1 MEKIL
6 NYRIIP
12 DKRIIIEHFSGLV
25 DVNDL
30 IACQNNVS
38 YHADYNPNFNVVID
52 FRDARLSLSEP
63 DVLKYIHFVRSTTKI
78 YGSRREAHI
87 TGSPH
92 QVVAATMF
100 EILKKDLP
108 VNVKIVSTVGAAA
121 NWVGLDFNDIGMVE
135 QAISTFK
142 LNIGVVG

>member
-6 NYRIIP
+6 NYQIIP
-12 DKRIIIEHFSGLV
+12 EKRIIIEHYSGLV
-25 DVNDL
+25 ELNDL
-30 IACQNNVS
+30 IACQNKVS

-52 FRDARLSLSEP
+52 FRDARLSLGEA
-63 DVLKYIHFVRSTTKI
+63 DVLKYIHFVRSTTKV

-87 TGSPH
+87 TSSPH

-108 VNVKIVSTVGAAA
+108 VNVKIVSTLGAAI
-121 NWVGLDFNDIGMVE
+121 NWVGLDFNEIGMID
-135 QAISTFK
+135 QTISTFK
-142 LNIGVVG
+142 LNVGVIG